1 MKEILTEKRS
11 TRNGMSRV
19 HRENRNPMNDP
30 ASPHAGMPAPDR
42 AAVRRLML
50 FFALVYLVEGV
61 GQISGLIAQP
71 LSFYLKEVH
80 GWTAL
85 QVTAFLAI
93 FNFPWII
100 KPVYGVLSDLVPL
113 FGYRRKSYLIAANV
127 VAAGAYL
134 WSTQLTAPSQLV
146 WALQL
151 TAYAM
156 AISSTVCG
164 AVLVENGQRLG
175 ESGRFVNQQW
185 LWFNAAAMVS
195 AILGGQLVQWLPPAS
210 ALHAA
215 AAIVAIAPAAVL
227 FGTLFLIP
235 EERTRIDAPAL
246 RDTLGGLAAALKKRE
261 LWIVGLFLF
270 LYYFSPGLATPLY
283 YTMTDSLKFPQ
294 GYIGVLASITSAG
307 WVVGALLYHRLFD
320 SISSKRLLN
329 LSIALGTVTTA
340 SYLLLFNEVSAA
352 ILSFCSGFAAML
364 ATVATV
370 TLAADYCPRRSEGF
384 SFAVMMSLINLA
396 TASGDI
402 VGSFL
407 FDHLFHNR
415 LAPLILISAAFTAF
429 AFVLVPLLRLGDKRQ
444 GEPVHAATA

>member
-1 MKEILTEKRS
+1 MTEKPS
-11 TRNGMSRV
+11 ARNGLARV
-19 HRENRNPMNDP
+19 HGENRNPMNEPSSSAP
-30 ASPHAGMPAPDR
+30 ADTPAAHR
-42 AAVRRLML
+42 AATRRLMM
-50 FFALVYLVEGV
+50 FFALVYMVEGT
-61 GQISGLIAQP
+61 GQIGGLIAQP
-71 LSFYLKEVH
+71 LTFYLKQ
-80 GWTAL
+80 AL
-85 QVTAFLAI
+85 SWSASDVTAFLAI

-100 KPVYGVLSDLVPL
+100 KPIYGVFSDLLPL
-113 FGYRRKSYLIAANV
+113 FGYRRKSYLIGANV

-134 WSTQLTAPSQLV
+134 WSTQLTAPGQLV

-151 TAYAM
+151 TAYGM

-164 AVLVENGQRLG
+164 AVLVENGQRLK

-185 LWFNAAAMVS
+185 LWFNAAAMAS
-195 AILGGQLVQWLPPAS
+195 AIVGGQLVQRLPPTS

-215 AAIVAIAPAAVL
+215 AAIVAAAPLAVL
-227 FGTLFLIP
+227 LGTLLLIP
-235 EERTRIDAPAL
+235 EERTGIDGPAL
-246 RDTLGGLAAALKKRE
+246 RETVGGLLAALKKRE

-283 YTMTDSLKFPQ
+283 YTMTDSLKFAQ
-294 GYIGVLASITSAG
+294 GYIGILGSIASAG
-307 WVVGALLYHRLFD
+307 WIAGAILYPRLFEGM
-320 SISSKRLLN
+320 SSKRLLN

-340 SYLLLFNEVSAA
+340 SYLLLFNEASAA
-352 ILSFCSGFAAML
+352 ILSFCSGFSAML

-370 TLAADYCPRRSEGF
+370 TLAADYSPHRSEGF

-407 FDHLFHNR
+407 FDHLFHNK
-415 LAPLILISAAFTAF
+415 LAPLILVSAAFTAF

-444 GEPVHAATA
+444 GVPVAATAA